1 MQGRPIRDRA
11 RHLLGENPFAPGFGQ
26 RKVLIDSRNSSIP
39 ISIGFDAV
47 WPVTGGVERAS
58 AIFFAMGHN
67 RFPRE
72 AMCAVL
78 RHLLLFGTSQILNGP
93 CGLKC
98 ISALYTS
105 HR

>member
-1 MQGRPIRDRA
+1 MQGRPIRDSA

-47 WPVTGGVERAS
+47 WPVTGGLERAS

-67 RFPRE
+67 RCLDSLPQGRGELLEYFG
-72 AMCAVL
+72 AFVL
-78 RHLLLFGTSQILNGP
+78 GWP
-93 CGLKC
+93 
-98 ISALYTS
+98 
-105 HR
+105 